1 MCQSLSN
8 ICIFDTRID
17 CFFRTWL
24 RPEPDVRMEYICKSR
39 ACDDRDG
46 SKHKVKSS
54 LRPDIELPVPS
65 CGGSWTLWPASAA
78 QTGRAG
84 SFLLTRCRQTSGY
97 SHCRLLPGHDQPA
110 GRLLPDGGEGD
121 LRDHGQHQGQDGGQ
135 LPEQRLLP
143 RQVVNGL

>member
-1 MCQSLSN
+1 
-8 ICIFDTRID
+8 
-17 CFFRTWL
+17 
-24 RPEPDVRMEYICKSR
+24 MEYICKSR

-84 SFLLTRCRQTSGY
+84 SFLLTRCRQTSRHSVIAAPCQGTT
-97 SHCRLLPGHDQPA
+97 SQL
-110 GRLLPDGGEGD
+110 GD
-121 LRDHGQHQGQDGGQ
+121 SCQTEERTTCVTTANTTGKMEVSYQSGACCLDR
-135 LPEQRLLP
+135 
-143 RQVVNGL
+143 